1 MQLQL
6 GGHRFLKLPL
16 VVMRFVLWFFT
27 LARVALIPV
36 FLPLGLA
43 AQRVAASGGDAAQLR
58 WAAVGTLVVMG
69 LSDLIDG
76 WIARR
81 YHLATQVG
89 AVVDA
94 AADKLVQV
102 TLVAFFT
109 LSVGP
114 VFTPLPFAFLVVI
127 FGKDL
132 ILLVGVSVLRSRYGP
147 IEVVH
152 RGHGRTTSVMI
163 SMVLAWAAFGLPRGG
178 LIPLV
183 VATAGFAL
191 YSATLY
197 SIDGIRQGRRARGPT

>member
-1 MQLQL
+1 
-6 GGHRFLKLPL
+6 
-16 VVMRFVLWFFT
+16 MRFVLWVFT

-43 AQRVAASGGDAAQLR
+43 AQRVARAGGDAMDLR

-69 LSDLIDG
+69 LTDVIDG

-81 YHLATQVG
+81 FQLATQVG

-114 VFTPLPFAFLVVI
+114 VFTPLPVAFLVVI
-127 FGKDL
+127 FGRDL
-132 ILLVGVSVLRSRYGP
+132 ILLVGVSVLRARHGP
-147 IEVVH
+147 IRVEH
-152 RGHGRTTSVMI
+152 RGHGRATSIMI
-163 SMVLAWAAFGLPRGG
+163 SMVLAWAAFGLPPGG

-183 VATAGFAL
+183 AGTATLAVV
-191 YSATLY
+191 SATLY
-197 SIDGIRQGRRARGPT
+197 SIDGIRQGRQAGTRA

>member
-1 MQLQL
+1 
-6 GGHRFLKLPL
+6 
-16 VVMRFVLWFFT
+16 MRLVLWFFT

-43 AQRVAASGGDAAQLR
+43 AQRVARTGADAADLR

-69 LSDLIDG
+69 LTDVIDG

-81 YHLATQVG
+81 FQLTTQIG

-114 VFTPLPFAFLVVI
+114 VFTPLPLAFLLVI
-127 FGKDL
+127 FGRDL
-132 ILLVGVSVLRSRYGP
+132 ILLVGVSVLRARHGP
-147 IEVVH
+147 IQVVH
-152 RGHGRTTSVMI
+152 RRHGRVTSVMI
-163 SMVLAWAAFGLPRGG
+163 SMVLAWAAFGLPEAG
-178 LIPLV
+178 LIPL
-183 VATAGFAL
+183 ATATAAL
-191 YSATLY
+191 ALVSATLY
-197 SIDGIRQGRRARGPT
+197 SIDGIQQGRRAGKPA